1 MDKWNIKPDISVNPF
16 TKEQE
21 KELQQ
26 LVIKIKYQQY
36 TYSDMEKADELTR
49 KKWKSQSVS

>member
-1 MDKWNIKPDISVNPF
+1 MNEEAIKTTISVTPF
-16 TKEQE
+16 TEEQE

-36 TYSDMEKADELTR
+36 TYADMEKAYELTR
-49 KKWKSQSVS
+49 KKWKSKSVL